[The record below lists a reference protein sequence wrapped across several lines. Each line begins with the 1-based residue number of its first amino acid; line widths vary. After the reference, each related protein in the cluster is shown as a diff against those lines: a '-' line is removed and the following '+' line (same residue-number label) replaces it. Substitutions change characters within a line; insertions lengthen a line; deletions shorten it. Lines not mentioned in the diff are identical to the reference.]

1 MREELAIEFLQRPQ
15 KESKSNAKQSLYR
28 DFRGR
33 PISMLQRADRTGKF
47 RINLFISVSPSP
59 IILFYYSGI
68 LPK

>member
-15 KESKSNAKQSLYR
+15 KESKQCKQSLYR

-59 IILFYYSGI
+59 IILFYYSDI